1 MLTNEFAQSIQ
12 TLEKNLTHMIARE
25 IEDIV
30 DTFRKSIQNAK
41 LTAVDSIII
50 SRTQLAIRPLN
61 ELPED
66 VVSVAE
72 K

>member
-1 MLTNEFAQSIQ
+1 MNLLKASRPWK
-12 TLEKNLTHMIARE
+12 KNLTHMIARE
-25 IEDIV
+25 MEDTV